1 VAESV
6 DSSSFSVSASSRYAR
21 ARQRLAG
28 SAAIFTLYTGTGWV
42 GILLLRRLMDPTIV
56 AVAPSV
62 ALPWLPVG
70 FGVAGL
76 LYFGRGAWPGIF
88 LGSLVAWGAIQG
100 DPWQSVV
107 PDAIGETLS
116 IVAIV
121 AMLRSW
127 GFRPAL
133 DRYQDSLL
141 LLGALAIGRLIAVG
155 VDAINVPLMA
165 LLLRIPDTYPALQ
178 AFGVT
183 QTGSTLVIHLD
194 VFAFIGRWWANS
206 VAGGVLVVPLLAL
219 LTADPALRRRWPV
232 GLPLLTAAVA
242 VWIVVALG
250 MSVDAWRPALLGV
263 ALLIVALAATSFGVG
278 VASAATLVLAM
289 ASATGFA
296 LRLGM
301 FAGLSPAAQLEVA
314 WGFLALLSGTGMF
327 LTALLAQR
335 ERGRRE
341 IAASV
346 ERYRQLFTSNPF
358 PVWAE
363 DPVDGRIRLANPAAL
378 RAYGYNEAQ
387 FLALRGADLLSDDG
401 SPRPPQWPARHS
413 LATVERHR
421 AAGGDEIDVEV
432 TRVPIDFGDGTLQTC
447 FVEPLSE
454 RVELRVAALTAGD
467 LERFRLGGDLLHR
480 LNPILVRVGQRAEAF
495 ESGVSRGE
503 PPDAALLASIAEGV
517 SAASGLCRRLTRGAS
532 ALQGADGDLTE
543 AIRQLPSTFVDA
555 GPEIQVSVQTRAPVN
570 LSIERRDHIYRL
582 AEDAVRA
589 AVARDAAR
597 NVRVSLDVSPAR
609 VRLVVEDDGDPLDT
623 HQSMAKL
630 GLRSM
635 SSRAMAALGQLQIG
649 RAGAGGTAVA
659 FECAQDTGSGG
670 AARMPATPR
679 GTPWAASAAAPAGRG
694 ADSPASHH
702 PAARAALD
710 AALLA
715 TAYVV
720 AGALGLWLITHLP
733 TAHASFDPGL
743 ALPWVAN
750 GIGVVGLLL
759 RGERLWPAVFI
770 ASVAVWRG
778 IAADPWI
785 TVLCDAV
792 GESVAA
798 IVTVRLLRRWGFHLA
813 CDRFR
818 DIALLAAAAAAG
830 RSVVFFADAAGINV
844 AAMFTPFAVTPEMR
858 TAFAPAASLFG
869 ITNSAIE
876 AGGRWWLNG
885 VAGVVLAVPALGS
898 WSGRL
903 WAELRARVP
912 ELTGWLAALG
922 AAVLAILIAPQAGW
936 RLSTLA
942 VGLVI
947 VTWGAARFG
956 VTLASVATL
965 LLSLAATTGFI
976 LQVGPLAPTGPGEGI
991 GVLWGYIA
999 LLGATA
1005 QFVATTLA
1013 EHNQVVQ
1020 SLERNSRRY
1029 RALFDAVPHPVF
1041 AYEVAGGRIR
1051 LANRAAMLRYGYAP
1065 ADLGRL
1071 ALTDLDCQARL
1082 PPAPPAD
1089 TIEPVIVM
1097 ARHRTRSGDAFDV
1110 ELALTAL
1117 DVDGSA
1123 GALCF
1128 AIDVSERNRL
1138 RTRMLEATDRERRHL
1153 ARDLHDGLGQVL
1165 TGLQLGVSALKRT
1178 LERGE
1183 PIAERSVAFVVEAAR
1198 EARRTADHV
1207 LRGISP
1213 LQDTNGDLLGAI
1225 RCLADHLPPA
1235 YRSQLTVSV
1244 SATASVE
1251 LPLEQREHLY
1261 QIVREAVTNALKHA
1275 RATQIAVNVSVTAS
1289 EIEARVEDDGIGI
1302 SPDVHS
1308 TGIGLESLSLRAGM
1322 LRGDLA
1328 VSPRAIRGTVVR
1340 CRCPQPRTAA

>member
-1 VAESV
+1 V
-6 DSSSFSVSASSRYAR
+6 DSISTPVGQSVRFAR
-21 ARQRLAG
+21 ARQWLTG
-28 SAAIFTLYTGTGWV
+28 SIAIFALYTGSGWI

-76 LYFGRGAWPGIF
+76 LHYGRGAWPGIF
-88 LGSLVAWGAIQG
+88 LGSLALWGGIQG

-127 GFRPAL
+127 GFRLAL

-141 LLGALAIGRLIAVG
+141 LLGALAVGRLIAVG
-155 VDAINVPLMA
+155 VDAINAPLMA
-165 LLLRIPDTYPALQ
+165 LLFQASGTDPALLQ

-219 LTADPALRRRWPV
+219 LTADPAFRRRWAV
-232 GLPLLTAAVA
+232 GLPVLTAAVA
-242 VWIVVALG
+242 AWIVIALG
-250 MSVDAWRPALLGV
+250 VSVDAWRPALLGV
-263 ALLIVALAATSFGVG
+263 ALSIVALAATSFGVG
-278 VASAATLVLAM
+278 VASSTTLVLAM
-289 ASATGFA
+289 ASATGYA

-301 FAGLSPAAQLEVA
+301 FSGLSQTAQLEVA
-314 WGFLALLSGTGMF
+314 WGFLALLSGTGLF

-363 DPVDGRIRLANPAAL
+363 DPMDGRIRLANPAAL
-378 RAYGYNEAQ
+378 RTYGYDEAQ
-387 FLALRGADLLSDDG
+387 FLALRGANLRSDDG
-401 SPRPPQWPARHS
+401 APRSLPGRAHHS

-421 AAGGDEIDVEV
+421 TAGGDEIDVEV
-432 TRVPIDFGDGTLQTC
+432 TRVPIDFGDGTLLTC

-454 RVELRVAALTAGD
+454 RVELRIAALAAGD
-467 LERFRLGGDLLHR
+467 LERFRLGSDLLHR
-480 LNPILVRVGQRAEAF
+480 LNPILIHVGQRAEEF
-495 ESGVSRGE
+495 ESRVSRGE
-503 PPDAALLASIAEGV
+503 PPDGALLASIAELVG
-517 SAASGLCRRLTRGAS
+517 AASGICRRLTRGAS

-543 AIRQLPSTFVDA
+543 AIRRLPSSFVDA
-555 GPEIQVSVQTRAPVN
+555 EPEIQVSVQARAPIS

-589 AVARDAAR
+589 AVARAGAR

-623 HQSMAKL
+623 PESAASL

-635 SSRAMAALGQLQIG
+635 SWRAMAASGQLQIG

-659 FECAQDTGSGG
+659 VECAQDTEVVG
-670 AARMPATPR
+670 AARVPASSPGTVWTASAVAPVSRRADAPATRHP
-679 GTPWAASAAAPAGRG
+679 GAWAM
-694 ADSPASHH
+694 
-702 PAARAALD
+702 LD

-715 TAYVV
+715 AAYVV
-720 AGALGLWLITHLP
+720 AGAIGLWLINHLP
-733 TAHASFDPGL
+733 TAHPSFDPGL
-743 ALPWVAN
+743 ALPWLAN
-750 GIGVVGLLL
+750 GVGVVGLLL

-785 TVLCDAV
+785 TVLCDAI
-792 GESVAA
+792 GESIAA
-798 IVTVRLLRRWGFHLA
+798 IVTVRLLRRWDFHLA
-813 CDRFR
+813 FDRFR
-818 DIALLAAAAAAG
+818 DVALLAAAAAAG
-830 RSVVFFADAAGINV
+830 RAVVFFADTAGINI
-844 AAMFTPFAVTPEMR
+844 AALITPLAVTPGMR
-858 TAFAPAASLFG
+858 TAYAPAATLFG
-869 ITNSAIE
+869 ISSSAIA

-898 WSGRL
+898 WSGRVWAKL
-903 WAELRARVP
+903 RVRPAELTVW
-912 ELTGWLAALG
+912 LTALA

-947 VTWGAARFG
+947 VTWSAARFG

-976 LQVGPLAPTGPGEGI
+976 LQIGPLAPTGPGEGI

-1013 EHNQVVQ
+1013 EHNQDVAR
-1020 SLERNSRRY
+1020 LERNSRRY

-1041 AYEVAGGRIR
+1041 AYEIVGGRIR
-1051 LANRAAMLRYGYAP
+1051 LANRAATLRYGYAP
-1065 ADLGRL
+1065 ADLSHL
-1071 ALTDLDCQARL
+1071 AVADLDCDARL
-1082 PPAPPAD
+1082 PPAPRPD
-1089 TIEPVIVM
+1089 TIGPM
-1097 ARHRTRSGDAFDV
+1097 LYMTRHRTRTGDAFDV
-1110 ELALTAL
+1110 ELALTVL
-1117 DVDGSA
+1117 DVDGSP

-1138 RTRMLEATDRERRHL
+1138 RSRVLEATDRERRHL

-1178 LERGE
+1178 IERGE
-1183 PIAERSVAFVVEAAR
+1183 PIAATSVAFVADAAR
-1198 EARRTADHV
+1198 EAQRTADRV

-1213 LQDTNGDLLGAI
+1213 LQDTNGDLLQAI
-1225 RCLADHLPPA
+1225 RNLADHLPPA
-1235 YRSQLTVSV
+1235 YRSQLKVSV
-1244 SATASVE
+1244 FASALVV

-1261 QIVREAVTNALKHA
+1261 QIVREAVTNAMKHA
-1275 RATQIAVNVSVTAS
+1275 RAKEIAVTVFVTSS
-1289 EIEARVEDDGIGI
+1289 EIDARVEDDGVGFE
-1302 SPDVHS
+1302 PDARS
-1308 TGIGLESLSLRAGM
+1308 SGIGLESLSLRAGV
-1322 LRGDLA
+1322 LRGQLA
-1328 VSPRAIRGTVVR
+1328 VAPRAGRGTVVR
-1340 CRCPQPRTAA
+1340 CRCPQPLSAA